1 MAQNAN
7 TGRVFGDNL
16 TIPSFKKV
24 KLPYFFSM
32 RPNTRCFGGT
42 FDQDNHN
49 FWLHSSFGNIWPP
62 QMLTSSFAPFGRS
75 GRVIHVTMCSLVR
88 NRNKNIPRNP
98 QKSEEKS
105 KKYHQEIQK
114 ISLGNPKIS
123 PRNPKK
129 YTKIYTK
136 NTKIQ
141 NISPR
146 NSAPTKYFFLQRI
159 IEKKLLE
166 FCYLLIQ
173 NFCWFDFYIFLK
185 KICIFSKSFSEFVL
199 VVLTQANL

>member
-88 NRNKNIPRNP
+88 NQNKNIPRNP

-129 YTKIYTK
+129 YTKIYKKTQK
-136 NTKIQ
+136 SKIFHPEILPQ
-141 NISPR
+141 QSI
-146 NSAPTKYFFLQRI
+146 FFFR
-159 IEKKLLE
+159 E
-166 FCYLLIQ
+166 F
-173 NFCWFDFYIFLK
+173 FF
-185 KICIFSKSFSEFVL
+185 
-199 VVLTQANL
+199 

>member
-1 MAQNAN
+1 MQIQ
-7 TGRVFGDNL
+7 GEFLV
-16 TIPSFKKV
+16 II
-24 KLPYFFSM
+24 FSM

-62 QMLTSSFAPFGRS
+62 QMLTSSFTPFGRS

-98 QKSEEKS
+98 QKSEENS

-159 IEKKLLE
+159 FFLNQLLKNLQN
-166 FCYLLIQ
+166 FLKIIVGIFYLLIQ
-173 NFCWFDFYIFLK
+173 NFRCFDFWIF
-185 KICIFSKSFSEFVL
+185 L